1 MQPNQ
6 ATDPAT
12 DRTTEA
18 MTDTGKQTLGFQTEV
33 TQLLDLMIH
42 ALYSNREIF
51 LRELISNASDACD
64 KLRFEAIDNDKLYE
78 DDSEL
83 GIRITADRDAR
94 TIRISDNGVGLSRE
108 EAISNLG
115 TIARSGTREF
125 FSRLTGDAAK
135 DSNLIGQFG
144 VGFYSSFIVAK
155 RVVVESRRAGMPS
168 DQGVRWS
175 SEGAGEFTVENIDRA
190 QRGTDVTLYLRDN
203 EPDAEDGHE
212 YDSLLEDYKL
222 RSIVRNYSDH
232 ISLPIRMKK
241 TQWDKDK
248 QKTVETDEWE
258 TVNQAR
264 ALWLRP
270 KSELTENDYQE
281 FYRHLS
287 GDTDAP
293 LAYTH
298 NRVEGRTEYTQL
310 LFVPRRAPFDIWDRQ
325 QRHGIR
331 LYVRRVFIMADAE
344 QLMPAYLRFVKG
356 IIDSNDLPLNVSREI
371 LQESRDVKAI
381 REGCA
386 KRVLS
391 MLEDMAENRKSDY
404 AVFWREFGQVLK
416 EGIGEDIGNQARIAG
431 LLRFNSTVEAP
442 AQPAAD
448 VAAKSAQD
456 GKGGKGG
463 EDATT
468 PGAAT
473 QTGDGATAGGEA
485 PGQAGEGREKES
497 KGKADDATAA
507 AASDQEDADK
517 LVSLATYKA
526 RMKAGQESIYYVTAE
541 TLAAAKNSP
550 HLEIF
555 YKKGIEVLLL
565 SDRVDEWMLSFLTE
579 FDGTPLVSVSRGS
592 LDLGKLA
599 DEEERKRTEQVAG
612 DFKELI
618 ERIAKSLGERVK
630 EVRVTDR
637 LTDSASCL
645 VSAEG
650 DISGTL
656 ERLLKQAG
664 QQAPE
669 RKPILE
675 INPQHPLVKQLR
687 TESSSRFDDWS
698 SLLFDQALLAE
709 GGKLEDPSGFVK
721 RMNDLLLALAM
732 ASR

>member
-1 MQPNQ
+1 M
-6 ATDPAT
+6 T
-12 DRTTEA
+12 TTE
-18 MTDTGKQTLGFQTEV
+18 KQTLGFQTEIK
-33 TQLLDLMIH
+33 QLLDLMIH

-64 KLRFEAIDNDKLYE
+64 KLRFEAIDNDSLYE
-78 DDSEL
+78 GQPDL
-83 GIRITADRDAR
+83 GIEISVDQAAR
-94 TIRISDNGVGLSRE
+94 TIRITDNGVGLSRE
-108 EAISNLG
+108 EAVANLG

-144 VGFYSSFIVAK
+144 VGFYSSFIVARK
-155 RVVVESRRAGMPS
+155 VVVESRRAGQPAS
-168 DQGVRWS
+168 EGVRWI
-175 SEGAGEFTVENIDRA
+175 SEGGGDFTVETIERE
-190 QRGTDVTLYLRDN
+190 QRGTEVTLHLRDN
-203 EPDAEDGHE
+203 DADADAGHE
-212 YDSLLEDYKL
+212 YDTLLEEHKL

-241 TQWDKDK
+241 SEWDKDK
-248 QKTVETDEWE
+248 QEMVQTDEME
-258 TVNQAR
+258 TINQAR

-270 KSELTENDYQE
+270 KSELTETDYQE

-287 GDTDAP
+287 NDTEAP

-310 LFVPRRAPFDIWDRQ
+310 LFVPRRAPFDLWDRQ

-381 REGCA
+381 REGSA

-391 MLEDMAENRKSDY
+391 MLEDMAQNRQDDY
-404 AVFWREFGQVLK
+404 LTFWSEFGQVLK
-416 EGIGEDIGNQARIAG
+416 EGAGEDIGNQARIAA
-431 LLRFNSTVEAP
+431 LLRFHSTVDAP
-442 AQPAAD
+442 KPAAED
-448 VAAKSAQD
+448 P
-456 GKGGKGG
+456 GK
-463 EDATT
+463 D
-468 PGAAT
+468 
-473 QTGDGATAGGEA
+473 
-485 PGQAGEGREKES
+485 
-497 KGKADDATAA
+497 
-507 AASDQEDADK
+507 AASDQAPADDEK
-517 LVSLATYKA
+517 AAQASLPAEAGNLVSLADYKA
-526 RMKAGQESIYYVTAE
+526 RMKPGQESIYYVTAE
-541 TLAAAKNSP
+541 TLAGARNSP
-550 HLEIF
+550 HLEVF
-555 YKKGIEVLLL
+555 RKKGIEVLLL

-579 FDGTPLVSVSRGS
+579 FDGTPLVSVTRGS

-599 DEEERKRTEQVAG
+599 DEAERKQTEAIAG
-612 DFKELI
+612 EFKDLT
-618 ERIAKSLGERVK
+618 ERIARSLGDRVK
-630 EVRVTDR
+630 EVRVSDR
-637 LTDSASCL
+637 LTDSAACL
-645 VSAEG
+645 VSGEG

-669 RKPILE
+669 RRPILE
-675 INPQHPLVKQLR
+675 VNPQHPLVTQLR
-687 TESSSRFDDWS
+687 TETARFDDWS

-721 RMNDLLLALAM
+721 RLNELLLALTM
-732 ASR
+732 AAR

>member
-1 MQPNQ
+1 MGGLDWLEWKRAVPLR
-6 ATDPAT
+6 TDP
-12 DRTTEA
+12 
-18 MTDTGKQTLGFQTEV
+18 GW
-33 TQLLDLMIH
+33 
-42 ALYSNREIF
+42 
-51 LRELISNASDACD
+51 
-64 KLRFEAIDNDKLYE
+64 
-78 DDSEL
+78 
-83 GIRITADRDAR
+83 
-94 TIRISDNGVGLSRE
+94 
-108 EAISNLG
+108 
-115 TIARSGTREF
+115 

-155 RVVVESRRAGMPS
+155 QVVVESRRAGLPA
-168 DQGVRWS
+168 DQGVRWT
-175 SEGAGEFTVENIDRA
+175 SEGAGEFTVEPIERS

-212 YDSLLEDYKL
+212 FDSLLEDYKL

-232 ISLPIRMKK
+232 ISLPIQMRK

-270 KSELTENDYQE
+270 KGELGENDYQE

-287 GDTDAP
+287 NDTDAP

-298 NRVEGRTEYTQL
+298 NKVEGRTEYTQL

-356 IIDSNDLPLNVSREI
+356 VIDSNDLPLNVSREI

-391 MLEDMAENRKSDY
+391 MLEDMAENRKDDY

-416 EGIGEDIGNQARIAG
+416 EGIGEDIGNQARIAA
-431 LLRFNSTVEAP
+431 LLRFNSTMDAP
-442 AQPAAD
+442 A
-448 VAAKSAQD
+448 SA
-456 GKGGKGG
+456 
-463 EDATT
+463 
-468 PGAAT
+468 P
-473 QTGDGATAGGEA
+473 
-485 PGQAGEGREKES
+485 
-497 KGKADDATAA
+497 AA
-507 AASDQEDADK
+507 AADASDESKPESKEDGKDQAKGEAQVAAGDEAK
-517 LVSLATYKA
+517 AEAAEKSDAERLVSLAAYKA
-526 RMKAGQESIYYVTAE
+526 RMKPGQESIYYVTGE
-541 TLAAAKNSP
+541 TLAAARNSP

-555 YKKGIEVLLL
+555 RKKGIEVLLL
-565 SDRVDEWMLSFLTE
+565 CDRVDEWMLSFLTE
-579 FDGTPLVSVSRGS
+579 FDGTALASVSRGS

-599 DEEERKRTEQVAG
+599 DEEERKRTEAVAG
-612 DFKELI
+612 EFKDLT
-618 ERIAKSLGERVK
+618 ERIGKSLGDRVK

-669 RKPILE
+669 RRPILE

-687 TESSSRFDDWS
+687 AETSSRFDDWS

-721 RMNDLLLALAM
+721 RMNDLLLALTV

>member
-1 MQPNQ
+1 MTN
-6 ATDPAT
+6 TD
-12 DRTTEA
+12 
-18 MTDTGKQTLGFQTEV
+18 KQTLGFQTEV
-33 TQLLDLMIH
+33 KQLLDLMIH

-64 KLRFEAIDNDKLYE
+64 KLRFEAIDNDGLYAG
-78 DDSEL
+78 DSDL
-83 GIRITADRDAR
+83 KIRITVDNDAR
-94 TIRISDNGVGLSRE
+94 TIRISDNGVGLSRD
-108 EAISNLG
+108 EAVANLG

-155 RVVVESRRAGMPS
+155 RVVVESRRAGLPA
-168 DQGVRWS
+168 
-175 SEGAGEFTVENIDRA
+175 SEGIRWTSEGGGDFTIETIDRA
-190 QRGTDVTLYLRDN
+190 ERGTDVTLHLRDN
-203 EPDAEDGHE
+203 EADAEKGHE
-212 YDSLLEDYKL
+212 FDSLLQDYKL

-232 ISLPIRMKK
+232 ISLPILMKK
-241 TQWDKDK
+241 TQWDKDQ

-270 KSELTENDYQE
+270 KSELTESDYHE

-287 GDTDAP
+287 SDADAP

-310 LFVPRRAPFDIWDRQ
+310 LFVPRRAPFDLWDRQ

-356 IIDSNDLPLNVSREI
+356 IIDSNDLPLNISREI

-381 REGCA
+381 REGSA
-386 KRVLS
+386 KRILS
-391 MLEDMAENRKSDY
+391 MLEDMAENRKDDY
-404 AVFWREFGQVLK
+404 VVFWREFGQVLK
-416 EGIGEDIGNQARIAG
+416 EGIGEDIGNQARIAA
-431 LLRFNSTVEAP
+431 LLRFDSTVDAPPKAAAP
-442 AQPAAD
+442 ADGVPAEGEQVDEVPAEAEEG
-448 VAAKSAQD
+448 VAAASASKS
-456 GKGGKGG
+456 
-463 EDATT
+463 EDAPTSD
-468 PGAAT
+468 ASSAT
-473 QTGDGATAGGEA
+473 DEA
-485 PGQAGEGREKES
+485 PGVDAADSEKPAGASASAEG
-497 KGKADDATAA
+497 
-507 AASDQEDADK
+507 DK

-526 RMKAGQESIYYVTAE
+526 RMKPAQESIYYVTAE
-541 TLAAAKNSP
+541 TLTGARNSP
-550 HLEIF
+550 HLEVF
-555 YKKGIEVLLL
+555 RKKGIEVLLL

-599 DEEERKRTEQVAG
+599 DEEERKQTEAVAG
-612 DFKELI
+612 EFE
-618 ERIAKSLGERVK
+618 EVTRRIAQSLGDRVK

-664 QQAPE
+664 QQAPD

-687 TESSSRFDDWS
+687 AEKTARFDDWS
-698 SLLFDQALLAE
+698 SLLLDQALLAE
-709 GGKLEDPSGFVK
+709 GGKLDDPSGFVK
-721 RMNDLLLALAM
+721 RMNELLLALTM

>member
-1 MQPNQ
+1 
-6 ATDPAT
+6 
-12 DRTTEA
+12 
-18 MTDTGKQTLGFQTEV
+18 MTDTADSGKQTLGFQAEV
-33 TQLLDLMIH
+33 RQLLDLMIH

-78 DDSEL
+78 GEAEL
-83 GIRITADRDAR
+83 GIRITVDRDAR
-94 TIRISDNGVGLSRE
+94 TIRISDNGIGLSRE
-108 EAISNLG
+108 EAVANLG

-155 RVVVESRRAGMPS
+155 QVVVESRRAGLPA
-168 DQGVRWS
+168 DQGVRWT
-175 SEGAGEFTVENIDRA
+175 SEGAGEFTVEPIERS

-212 YDSLLEDYKL
+212 FDSLLEDYKL

-232 ISLPIRMKK
+232 ISLPIQMRK

-270 KSELTENDYQE
+270 KGELGENDYQE

-287 GDTDAP
+287 NDTDAP

-298 NRVEGRTEYTQL
+298 NKVEGRTEYTQL
-310 LFVPRRAPFDIWDRQ
+310 LFVPRRAPFDLWDRQ
-325 QRHGIR
+325 HRHGLK

-356 IIDSNDLPLNVSREI
+356 VIDSNDLPLNVSREI

-391 MLEDMAENRKSDY
+391 MLEDMAENRKDDY

-416 EGIGEDIGNQARIAG
+416 EGIGEDIGNQARIAA
-431 LLRFNSTVEAP
+431 LLRFNSTMDAP
-442 AQPAAD
+442 A
-448 VAAKSAQD
+448 SA
-456 GKGGKGG
+456 
-463 EDATT
+463 
-468 PGAAT
+468 P
-473 QTGDGATAGGEA
+473 
-485 PGQAGEGREKES
+485 
-497 KGKADDATAA
+497 AA
-507 AASDQEDADK
+507 AADASDESKPESKEDGKDQAKDEAK
-517 LVSLATYKA
+517 VAAGDEAKAEAAEKSDAERLVSLAAYKA
-526 RMKAGQESIYYVTAE
+526 RMKPGQESIYYVTGE
-541 TLAAAKNSP
+541 TLAAARNSP

-555 YKKGIEVLLL
+555 RKKGIEVLLL
-565 SDRVDEWMLSFLTE
+565 CDRVDEWMLSFLTE
-579 FDGTPLVSVSRGS
+579 FDGTALASVSRGS

-599 DEEERKRTEQVAG
+599 DEEERKRTEAVAG
-612 DFKELI
+612 EFKDLT
-618 ERIAKSLGERVK
+618 ERIGKSLGDRVK

-669 RKPILE
+669 RRPILE

-687 TESSSRFDDWS
+687 AETSSRFDDWS

-721 RMNDLLLALAM
+721 RMNDLLLALTV

>member
-1 MQPNQ
+1 
-6 ATDPAT
+6 
-12 DRTTEA
+12 
-18 MTDTGKQTLGFQTEV
+18 MTDTADSGKQTLGFQAEV
-33 TQLLDLMIH
+33 RQLLDLMIH

-78 DDSEL
+78 GEAEL
-83 GIRITADRDAR
+83 GIRITVDRDAR
-94 TIRISDNGVGLSRE
+94 TIRISDNGIGLSRE
-108 EAISNLG
+108 EAVANLG

-155 RVVVESRRAGMPS
+155 QVVVESRRAGLPA
-168 DQGVRWS
+168 DQGVRWT
-175 SEGAGEFTVENIDRA
+175 SEGAGEFTVEPIERS

-212 YDSLLEDYKL
+212 FDSLLEDYKL

-232 ISLPIRMKK
+232 ISLPIQMRK

-270 KSELTENDYQE
+270 KGELGENDYQE

-287 GDTDAP
+287 NDTDAP

-298 NRVEGRTEYTQL
+298 NKVEGRTEYTQL

-356 IIDSNDLPLNVSREI
+356 VIDSNDLPLNVSREI

-391 MLEDMAENRKSDY
+391 MLEDMAENRKDDY

-416 EGIGEDIGNQARIAG
+416 EGIGEDIGNQARIAA
-431 LLRFNSTVEAP
+431 LLRFNSTMDAP
-442 AQPAAD
+442 A
-448 VAAKSAQD
+448 SA
-456 GKGGKGG
+456 
-463 EDATT
+463 
-468 PGAAT
+468 P
-473 QTGDGATAGGEA
+473 
-485 PGQAGEGREKES
+485 
-497 KGKADDATAA
+497 AA
-507 AASDQEDADK
+507 AADASDESKPESKEDGKDQAKGEAQVAAGDEAK
-517 LVSLATYKA
+517 AEAAEKSDAERLVSLAAYKA
-526 RMKAGQESIYYVTAE
+526 RMKPGQESIYYVTGE
-541 TLAAAKNSP
+541 TLAAARNSP

-555 YKKGIEVLLL
+555 RKKGIEVLLL
-565 SDRVDEWMLSFLTE
+565 CDRVDEWMLSFLTE
-579 FDGTPLVSVSRGS
+579 FDGTALASVSRGS

-599 DEEERKRTEQVAG
+599 DEEERKRTEAVAG
-612 DFKELI
+612 EFKDLT
-618 ERIAKSLGERVK
+618 ERIGKSLGDRVK

-669 RKPILE
+669 RRPILE

-687 TESSSRFDDWS
+687 AETSSRFDDWS

-721 RMNDLLLALAM
+721 RMNDLLLALTV

>member
-33 TQLLDLMIH
+33 RQLLDLMIH

-78 DDSEL
+78 GDAEL

-175 SEGAGEFTVENIDRA
+175 SEGAGEFSVENIERA

-270 KSELTENDYQE
+270 KSELAENDYQE

-386 KRVLS
+386 KRVLA
-391 MLEDMAENRKSDY
+391 MLEDMAENRKKDY

-416 EGIGEDIGNQARIAG
+416 EGIGEDIGNQARIAA

-442 AQPAAD
+442 AQPIAAD
-448 VAAKSAQD
+448 DATKSAQD
-456 GKGGKGG
+456 GEDGTQG
-463 EDATT
+463 E
-468 PGAAT
+468 AT
-473 QTGDGATAGGEA
+473 QAAGGEA
-485 PGQAGEGREKES
+485 AGGEAAGGEAAGQAAEDNAKES
-497 KGKADDATAA
+497 ESEVDDATAA
-507 AASDQEDADK
+507 DPDDADK
-517 LVSLATYKA
+517 LVSLAAYKA
-526 RMKAGQESIYYVTAE
+526 RMKPGQESIYYVTAE

-555 YKKGIEVLLL
+555 HKKGIEVLLL

-579 FDGTPLVSVSRGS
+579 FDGTPLASVSRGS

-612 DFKELI
+612 DFKELT
-618 ERIAKSLGERVK
+618 ERIAKSLGDRVK

>member
-1 MQPNQ
+1 MTN
-6 ATDPAT
+6 T
-12 DRTTEA
+12 DR
-18 MTDTGKQTLGFQTEV
+18 QTLGFQAEV
-33 TQLLDLMIH
+33 KQLLDLMIH

-64 KLRFEAIDNDKLYE
+64 KLRFEAIDKDTLYE
-78 DDSEL
+78 GDSDL
-83 GIRITADRDAR
+83 GIQIAVDRDAR
-94 TIRISDNGVGLSRE
+94 TIRISDNGIGLSRE

-155 RVVVESRRAGMPS
+155 KVVVESRRAGLPAS
-168 DQGVRWS
+168 EGIRWT
-175 SEGAGEFTVENIDRA
+175 SEGAGDFTIETIERS

-203 EPDAEDGHE
+203 EADTENGHE

-248 QKTVETDEWE
+248 QKSVETDEWE
-258 TVNQAR
+258 TINQAR

-270 KSELTENDYQE
+270 KSELTETDYHE

-287 GDTDAP
+287 GDADAP

-310 LFVPRRAPFDIWDRQ
+310 LFVPRRAPFDLWDRQ

-356 IIDSNDLPLNVSREI
+356 VIDSNDLPLNVSREI

-391 MLEDMAENRKSDY
+391 MLEDMAENRKDDY
-404 AVFWREFGQVLK
+404 RVFWREFGQVLK
-416 EGIGEDIGNQARIAG
+416 EGIGEDIGNQARIAA
-431 LLRFNSTVEAP
+431 LLRFRSTVDAPADAAEEKEAAKDEAP
-442 AQPAAD
+442 KDEAPKDEAPKDEAPKD
-448 VAAKSAQD
+448 EAAKQESAKQASA
-456 GKGGKGG
+456 GVKPVEGSTQEG
-463 EDATT
+463 
-468 PGAAT
+468 GAAAET
-473 QTGDGATAGGEA
+473 DN
-485 PGQAGEGREKES
+485 
-497 KGKADDATAA
+497 
-507 AASDQEDADK
+507 
-517 LVSLATYKA
+517 LVSLAAYKA
-526 RMKAGQESIYYVTAE
+526 RMKPAQESIYYVTAE
-541 TLAAAKNSP
+541 TLAAARNSP
-550 HLEIF
+550 HLEVF
-555 YKKGIEVLLL
+555 RKKGIEVLLM
-565 SDRVDEWMLSFLTE
+565 SDRVDEWMLSFLME

-599 DEEERKRTEQVAG
+599 DEAERKQTEAIAG
-612 DFKELI
+612 EFKELT

-664 QQAPE
+664 QQAPD

-687 TESSSRFDDWS
+687 GETTSRFDDWS

-709 GGKLEDPSGFVK
+709 GGKLDDPAGFVK
-721 RMNDLLLALAM
+721 RMNDLLLSLAM

>member
-1 MQPNQ
+1 M
-6 ATDPAT
+6 
-12 DRTTEA
+12 TTS
-18 MTDTGKQTLGFQTEV
+18 DKQTLGFQTEV
-33 TQLLDLMIH
+33 RQLLDLMIH

-78 DDSEL
+78 DDSDL
-83 GIRITADRDAR
+83 GIRIVVDREAR
-94 TIRISDNGVGLSRE
+94 SIRISDNGVGLSRD
-108 EAISNLG
+108 EAIANLG
-115 TIARSGTREF
+115 TIARSGTRDF
-125 FSRLTGDAAK
+125 FSRLTGDAAR

-155 RVVVESRRAGMPS
+155 QVVVESRRAGCPAS
-168 DQGVRWS
+168 EGVRWT
-175 SEGAGEFTVENIDRA
+175 SEGAGDFTIETIERS

-203 EPDAEDGHE
+203 DTDAENGHE

-241 TQWDKDK
+241 TQWDKDQ
-248 QKTVETDEWE
+248 QKSVETDEWE
-258 TVNQAR
+258 TINQAR

-270 KSELTENDYQE
+270 KSELAESDYHE

-287 GDTDAP
+287 NDVDPP

-310 LFVPRRAPFDIWDRQ
+310 LFIPRRAPFDLWDRQ

-371 LQESRDVKAI
+371 LQESRDVKGI
-381 REGCA
+381 REGSA
-386 KRVLS
+386 KRILS
-391 MLEDMAENRKSDY
+391 MLEDMAENRKDDY
-404 AVFWREFGQVLK
+404 VVFWREFGQVLK

-431 LLRFNSTVEAP
+431 LLRFDSTVDAP
-442 AQPAAD
+442 AAQSAPTPQ
-448 VAAKSAQD
+448 AK
-456 GKGGKGG
+456 
-463 EDATT
+463 DAEQAEQAEQAEAE
-468 PGAAT
+468 GSKAT
-473 QTGDGATAGGEA
+473 LSEKDGADD
-485 PGQAGEGREKES
+485 QAAEG
-497 KGKADDATAA
+497 
-507 AASDQEDADK
+507 DK

-526 RMKAGQESIYYVTAE
+526 RMKPGQEAIYYVTAE
-541 TLAAAKNSP
+541 TLAAARNSP

-555 YKKGIEVLLL
+555 RKKGIEVLLM
-565 SDRVDEWMLSFLTE
+565 SDRVDEWMLSFLNE

-599 DEEERKRTEQVAG
+599 DEEERKQTETVAG
-612 DFKELI
+612 EFKDLT
-618 ERIAKSLGERVK
+618 ERIHKSLGDRVK
-630 EVRVTDR
+630 EVRVTHR

-664 QQAPE
+664 QQAPD

-675 INPQHPLVKQLR
+675 INPHHPLVKQLHNEQ
-687 TESSSRFDDWS
+687 TARFDDWS
-698 SLLFDQALLAE
+698 SLLLDQALLAE

-721 RMNDLLLALAM
+721 RMNELLLALTV

>member
-1 MQPNQ
+1 MTN
-6 ATDPAT
+6 TD
-12 DRTTEA
+12 
-18 MTDTGKQTLGFQTEV
+18 KQTLGFQTEV
-33 TQLLDLMIH
+33 KQLLDLMIH

-64 KLRFEAIDNDKLYE
+64 KLRFEAIDNDSLYAG
-78 DDSEL
+78 DSDL
-83 GIRITADRDAR
+83 KIRITVDRDAR
-94 TIRISDNGVGLSRE
+94 TIRISDNGVGLSRD
-108 EAISNLG
+108 EAIANLG

-155 RVVVESRRAGMPS
+155 QVVVESRRAGLPA
-168 DQGVRWS
+168 
-175 SEGAGEFTVENIDRA
+175 SEGIRWTSEGGGDFTIETIDRA
-190 QRGTDVTLYLRDN
+190 ERGTDVTLHLRDN
-203 EPDAEDGHE
+203 EADADKGHE
-212 YDSLLEDYKL
+212 FDSLLEEYKL

-232 ISLPIRMKK
+232 ISLPILMKK
-241 TQWDKDK
+241 TQWDKDQK
-248 QKTVETDEWE
+248 KTVETDEWE

-270 KSELTENDYQE
+270 KNELTETDYHE

-287 GDTDAP
+287 SDADAP

-310 LFVPRRAPFDIWDRQ
+310 LFVPRRAPFDLWDRQ

-344 QLMPAYLRFVKG
+344 QLMPAYLRFIKG
-356 IIDSNDLPLNVSREI
+356 IIDSNDLPLNISREI

-381 REGCA
+381 REGSA

-391 MLEDMAENRKSDY
+391 MLEDMAENRKDDY
-404 AVFWREFGQVLK
+404 VVFWREFGQVLK
-416 EGIGEDIGNQARIAG
+416 EGIGEDIGNQARIAA
-431 LLRFNSTVEAP
+431 LLRFNSTVDAPPVQAAAAPAAETPAPETGASEAGAAQAGTTGTPAAEAP
-442 AQPAAD
+442 ATESPTADAPAAE
-448 VAAKSAQD
+448 APA
-456 GKGGKGG
+456 
-463 EDATT
+463 
-468 PGAAT
+468 
-473 QTGDGATAGGEA
+473 AGGAEV
-485 PGQAGEGREKES
+485 
-497 KGKADDATAA
+497 DN
-507 AASDQEDADK
+507 

-526 RMKAGQESIYYVTAE
+526 RMKPAQEAIYYVTAE
-541 TLAAAKNSP
+541 TLAGARNSP

-555 YKKGIEVLLL
+555 RKKGIEVLLL

-579 FDGTPLVSVSRGS
+579 FDGTPLASVSRGS

-599 DEEERKRTEQVAG
+599 DEEERKQTEVVAG
-612 DFKELI
+612 EFEEVTK
-618 ERIAKSLGERVK
+618 RIAKSLGDRVK

-687 TESSSRFDDWS
+687 AEKTARFDDWS
-698 SLLFDQALLAE
+698 SLLLDQALLAE
-709 GGKLEDPSGFVK
+709 GGKLDDPSGFVK
-721 RMNDLLLALAM
+721 RMNELLLALTM

>member
-1 MQPNQ
+1 M
-6 ATDPAT
+6 TT
-12 DRTTEA
+12 TTE
-18 MTDTGKQTLGFQTEV
+18 KQTLGFQTEIK
-33 TQLLDLMIH
+33 QLLDLMIH

-78 DDSEL
+78 GDSDL
-83 GIRITADRDAR
+83 GIEITVDKAAR

-108 EAISNLG
+108 EAVANLG
-115 TIARSGTREF
+115 TIARSGTQEF

-144 VGFYSSFIVAK
+144 VGFYSSFIVAAQ
-155 RVVVESRRAGMPS
+155 VVVESRRAGLPES
-168 DQGVRWS
+168 EGVRWA
-175 SEGAGEFTVENIDRA
+175 SEGGGEFTVETIERA
-190 QRGTDVTLYLRDN
+190 RRGTDVTLHLRDN
-203 EPDAEDGHE
+203 DADAEAGHE
-212 YDSLLEDYKL
+212 YDSLLEDYKV
-222 RSIVRNYSDH
+222 RGIVRNYSDH

-241 TQWDKDK
+241 SQWDKDK
-248 QKTVETDEWE
+248 QAMVQTDEWE
-258 TVNQAR
+258 TINQAR

-270 KSELTENDYQE
+270 KSELTETDYQE

-287 GDTDAP
+287 SDADAP

-381 REGCA
+381 REGSA

-391 MLEDMAENRKSDY
+391 MLEDMAENRKDDY
-404 AVFWREFGQVLK
+404 ATFWREFGQVLK
-416 EGIGEDIGNQARIAG
+416 EGVGEDIGNQARIAA
-431 LLRFNSTVEAP
+431 LLRFDSTLDAP
-442 AQPAAD
+442 AEPAVE
-448 VAAKSAQD
+448 VAAGAD
-456 GKGGKGG
+456 GK
-463 EDATT
+463 EPAD
-468 PGAAT
+468 
-473 QTGDGATAGGEA
+473 
-485 PGQAGEGREKES
+485 
-497 KGKADDATAA
+497 GKADSDAGTGAGNR
-507 AASDQEDADK
+507 
-517 LVSLATYKA
+517 VSLADYKA
-526 RMKAGQESIYYVTAE
+526 RMKPAQEAIYYVTAE
-541 TLAAAKNSP
+541 TLAGGRNSP

-555 YKKGIEVLLL
+555 RKKGIEVLLM

-579 FDGTPLVSVSRGS
+579 FDGTPLVSVTRGS

-599 DEEERKRTEQVAG
+599 DEAERKQTEAIAG
-612 DFKELI
+612 EFKELT
-618 ERIAKSLGERVK
+618 ERIGKSLGERVK

-656 ERLLKQAG
+656 ERLLKQSG

-675 INPQHPLVKQLR
+675 INPQHPLVKQLL
-687 TESSSRFDDWS
+687 TQTTRFDDWS

-709 GGKLEDPSGFVK
+709 GGKLDDPSGFVK
-721 RMNDLLLALAM
+721 RMNELLLALTM
-732 ASR
+732 AAR

>member
-1 MQPNQ
+1 M
-6 ATDPAT
+6 TT
-12 DRTTEA
+12 TTE
-18 MTDTGKQTLGFQTEV
+18 KQTLGFQTEIK
-33 TQLLDLMIH
+33 QLLDLMIH

-78 DDSEL
+78 GDSDL
-83 GIRITADRDAR
+83 GIEITVDKAAR

-108 EAISNLG
+108 EAVANLG
-115 TIARSGTREF
+115 TIARSGTQEF

-144 VGFYSSFIVAK
+144 VGFYSSFIVAAQ
-155 RVVVESRRAGMPS
+155 VVVESRRAGLPES
-168 DQGVRWS
+168 EGVRWA
-175 SEGAGEFTVENIDRA
+175 SEGGGEFTVETIERA
-190 QRGTDVTLYLRDN
+190 RRGTDVTLHLRDN
-203 EPDAEDGHE
+203 DADAEAGHE
-212 YDSLLEDYKL
+212 YDSLLEDYKV
-222 RSIVRNYSDH
+222 RGIVRNYSDH

-241 TQWDKDK
+241 SQWDKDK
-248 QKTVETDEWE
+248 QAMVQTDEWE
-258 TVNQAR
+258 TINQAR

-270 KSELTENDYQE
+270 KSELTETDYQE

-287 GDTDAP
+287 SDADAP

-381 REGCA
+381 REGSA

-391 MLEDMAENRKSDY
+391 MLEDMAENRKDDY
-404 AVFWREFGQVLK
+404 ATFWREFGQVLK
-416 EGIGEDIGNQARIAG
+416 EGVGEDIGNQARIAA
-431 LLRFNSTVEAP
+431 LLRFDSTLDAP
-442 AQPAAD
+442 AEPAVE
-448 VAAKSAQD
+448 VAAGAD
-456 GKGGKGG
+456 GK
-463 EDATT
+463 EPAD
-468 PGAAT
+468 
-473 QTGDGATAGGEA
+473 
-485 PGQAGEGREKES
+485 
-497 KGKADDATAA
+497 GKADSDAETGAG
-507 AASDQEDADK
+507 K
-517 LVSLATYKA
+517 RVSLADYKA
-526 RMKAGQESIYYVTAE
+526 RMKPAQEAIYYVTAE
-541 TLAAAKNSP
+541 TLAGGRNSP

-555 YKKGIEVLLL
+555 RKKGIEVLLM

-579 FDGTPLVSVSRGS
+579 FDGTPLVSVTRGS

-599 DEEERKRTEQVAG
+599 DEAERKQTEAIAG
-612 DFKELI
+612 EFKELT
-618 ERIAKSLGERVK
+618 ERIGKSLGERVK

-656 ERLLKQAG
+656 ERLLKQSG

-675 INPQHPLVKQLR
+675 INPQHPLVKQLL
-687 TESSSRFDDWS
+687 TQTTRFDDWS

-709 GGKLEDPSGFVK
+709 GGKLDDPSGFVK
-721 RMNDLLLALAM
+721 RMNELLLALTM
-732 ASR
+732 AAR

>member
-1 MQPNQ
+1 
-6 ATDPAT
+6 
-12 DRTTEA
+12 
-18 MTDTGKQTLGFQTEV
+18 MTDTAKQTLGFQTEV
-33 TQLLDLMIH
+33 RQLLDLMIH

-78 DDSEL
+78 GDAEL
-83 GIRITADRDAR
+83 GIRITVDRDAR
-94 TIRISDNGVGLSRE
+94 SIRISDNGIGLSRD

-155 RVVVESRRAGMPS
+155 RVVVESRRAGMPAE
-168 DQGVRWS
+168 QGVRWT
-175 SEGAGEFTVENIDRA
+175 SEGAGDFTVETIERA
-190 QRGTDVTLYLRDN
+190 SRGTDVTLYLRDN
-203 EPDAEDGHE
+203 EPDAENGHE
-212 YDSLLEDYKL
+212 FDSLLEDYKL

-232 ISLPIRMKK
+232 ISLPILMKK
-241 TQWDKDK
+241 TQWDKEK
-248 QKTVETDEWE
+248 QTTVETDEWE
-258 TVNQAR
+258 TANQAR

-270 KSELTENDYQE
+270 KNELAENDYQE

-287 GDTDAP
+287 GDSEAP

-298 NRVEGRTEYTQL
+298 NKVEGRTEYTQL

-391 MLEDMAENRKSDY
+391 MLEDMADNRKDDY

-416 EGIGEDIGNQARIAG
+416 EGIGEDIGNQARIGA
-431 LLRFNSTVEAP
+431 LLRFNSTQEAA
-442 AQPAAD
+442 AQPDSSDKASDEASDKASDKAAD
-448 VAAKSAQD
+448 ASDAVEQAKEPAAEDAAGKASPGDVGVAAGQSAD
-456 GKGGKGG
+456 G
-463 EDATT
+463 
-468 PGAAT
+468 
-473 QTGDGATAGGEA
+473 
-485 PGQAGEGREKES
+485 
-497 KGKADDATAA
+497 
-507 AASDQEDADK
+507 
-517 LVSLATYKA
+517 LVSLAAYKS
-526 RMKAGQESIYYVTAE
+526 RMKPGQESIYYVTAE
-541 TLAAAKNSP
+541 TLAAARNSP

-555 YKKGIEVLLL
+555 RKKGIEVLLL

-599 DEEERKRTEQVAG
+599 DEEERKRTEAVAG
-612 DFKELI
+612 EFKELA
-618 ERIAKSLGERVK
+618 ERIGKSLGNRVK

-637 LTDSASCL
+637 LTESASCL

-675 INPQHPLVKQLR
+675 INAQHPLVKQLQNE
-687 TESSSRFDDWS
+687 TSARFDDWS

>member
-1 MQPNQ
+1 
-6 ATDPAT
+6 
-12 DRTTEA
+12 
-18 MTDTGKQTLGFQTEV
+18 MTDTADSGKQTLGFQAEV
-33 TQLLDLMIH
+33 RQLLDLMIH

-78 DDSEL
+78 GEAEL
-83 GIRITADRDAR
+83 GIRITVDRDAR
-94 TIRISDNGVGLSRE
+94 TIRISDNGIGLSRE
-108 EAISNLG
+108 EAVANLG

-155 RVVVESRRAGMPS
+155 QVVVESRRAGLPA
-168 DQGVRWS
+168 DQGVRWT
-175 SEGAGEFTVENIDRA
+175 SEGAGEFTVEPIERS

-212 YDSLLEDYKL
+212 FDSLLEDYKL

-232 ISLPIRMKK
+232 ISLPIQMRK

-270 KSELTENDYQE
+270 KGELGENDYQE

-287 GDTDAP
+287 NDTDAP

-298 NRVEGRTEYTQL
+298 NKVEGRTEYTQL

-356 IIDSNDLPLNVSREI
+356 VIDSNDLPLNVSREI

-391 MLEDMAENRKSDY
+391 MLEDMAENRKDDY

-416 EGIGEDIGNQARIAG
+416 EGIGEDIGNQARIAA
-431 LLRFNSTVEAP
+431 LLRFNSTMDAP
-442 AQPAAD
+442 A
-448 VAAKSAQD
+448 SA
-456 GKGGKGG
+456 
-463 EDATT
+463 
-468 PGAAT
+468 P
-473 QTGDGATAGGEA
+473 
-485 PGQAGEGREKES
+485 
-497 KGKADDATAA
+497 AA
-507 AASDQEDADK
+507 AADASDESKRESKEDGKDQAKDEAK
-517 LVSLATYKA
+517 VAAGDEAKAEAAEKSDAERLVSLAAYKA
-526 RMKAGQESIYYVTAE
+526 RMKPGQESIYYVTGE
-541 TLAAAKNSP
+541 TLAAARNSP

-555 YKKGIEVLLL
+555 RKKGIEVLLL
-565 SDRVDEWMLSFLTE
+565 CDRVDEWMLSFLTE
-579 FDGTPLVSVSRGS
+579 FDGTALASVSRGS

-599 DEEERKRTEQVAG
+599 DEEERKRTEAVAG
-612 DFKELI
+612 EFKDLT
-618 ERIAKSLGERVK
+618 ERIGKSLGDRVK

-669 RKPILE
+669 RRPILE

-687 TESSSRFDDWS
+687 AETSSRFDDWS

-721 RMNDLLLALAM
+721 RMNDLLLALTV

>member
-1 MQPNQ
+1 MM
-6 ATDPAT
+6 PANRPRLAV
-12 DRTTEA
+12 DYNSVKLFFNIPLPAGA
-18 MTDTGKQTLGFQTEV
+18 MTNDDRQTLGFQAEV
-33 TQLLDLMIH
+33 KQLLDLMIH

-64 KLRFEAIDNDKLYE
+64 KLRFQAIDNDKLYE
-78 DDSEL
+78 GDSDL
-83 GIRITADRDAR
+83 GIRISVDRQAR
-94 TIRISDNGVGLSRE
+94 TIRISDNGIGLSRE
-108 EAISNLG
+108 EAIANLG

-155 RVVVESRRAGMPS
+155 QVVVESRGAGLQAS
-168 DQGVRWS
+168 EGIRWA
-175 SEGAGEFTVENIDRA
+175 SEGAGDFTIETIERG
-190 QRGTDVTLYLRDN
+190 QRGTDVTLHLRDN
-203 EPDAEDGHE
+203 EPDAESGHE
-212 YDSLLEDYKL
+212 FDSLLEDYKL

-241 TQWDKDK
+241 TQWDKDN
-248 QKTVETDEWE
+248 QKNVETDEWE
-258 TVNQAR
+258 TINQAR

-270 KSELTENDYQE
+270 KSELAESDYHE

-310 LFVPRRAPFDIWDRQ
+310 LFVPPRAPFDLWDRQ
-325 QRHGIR
+325 QRHGLR

-386 KRVLS
+386 RRVLS
-391 MLEDMAENRKSDY
+391 MLEEMAENRKDDY
-404 AVFWREFGQVLK
+404 RGFWKEFGQVLK
-416 EGIGEDIGNQARIAG
+416 EGIGEDIGNQARIAA
-431 LLRFNSTVEAP
+431 LLRFQSTVDAP
-442 AQPAAD
+442 ADAAE
-448 VAAKSAQD
+448 A
-456 GKGGKGG
+456 
-463 EDATT
+463 
-468 PGAAT
+468 GAAEAGAAEASAESADASAAE
-473 QTGDGATAGGEA
+473 GD
-485 PGQAGEGREKES
+485 S
-497 KGKADDATAA
+497 
-507 AASDQEDADK
+507 

-526 RMKAGQESIYYVTAE
+526 RMKPAQESIYYVTAE
-541 TLAAAKNSP
+541 TLAAARNSP
-550 HLEIF
+550 HLEVF
-555 YKKGIEVLLL
+555 RKKGIEVLLM
-565 SDRVDEWMLSFLTE
+565 SDRVDEWMLSFLME

-599 DEEERKRTEQVAG
+599 DEGERKQTEAIAG
-612 DFKELI
+612 EFKELTG
-618 ERIAKSLGERVK
+618 RIAASLGERVK

-664 QQAPE
+664 QQAPD

-687 TESSSRFDDWS
+687 NETSGRFDDWA
-698 SLLFDQALLAE
+698 SLLLDQALLAE
-709 GGKLEDPSGFVK
+709 GGKLDDPSGFVR
-721 RMNDLLLALAM
+721 RMNELLLALTTG
-732 ASR
+732 SR

>member
-1 MQPNQ
+1 
-6 ATDPAT
+6 
-12 DRTTEA
+12 
-18 MTDTGKQTLGFQTEV
+18 MTDSGKQTLGFQTEV
-33 TQLLDLMIH
+33 RQLLDLMIH

-64 KLRFEAIDNDKLYE
+64 KLRFEAIDDDKLYE
-78 DDSEL
+78 GDAEL
-83 GIRITADRDAR
+83 GIRISVDRDAR
-94 TIRISDNGVGLSRE
+94 TIRISDNGIGLSRE
-108 EAISNLG
+108 EAIANLG

-155 RVVVESRRAGMPS
+155 RVVVESRRAGLPA

-175 SEGAGEFTVENIDRA
+175 SEGTGEFTVETIERA
-190 QRGTDVTLYLRDN
+190 ARGTDVTLYLRDN
-203 EPDAEDGHE
+203 EADADNGHE

-222 RSIVRNYSDH
+222 RGIVRNYSDH
-232 ISLPIRMKK
+232 ISLPIGMKK
-241 TQWDKDK
+241 AQWDKDK

-270 KSELTENDYQE
+270 KNELAENDYHE

-287 GDTDAP
+287 GDGDAP

-356 IIDSNDLPLNVSREI
+356 VIDSNDLPLNVSREI

-391 MLEDMAENRKSDY
+391 MLEDMAENRPADY

-416 EGIGEDIGNQARIAG
+416 EGIGEDIGNQARIAA
-431 LLRFNSTVEAP
+431 LLRFNSTVDAP
-442 AQPAAD
+442 AKPH
-448 VAAKSAQD
+448 
-456 GKGGKGG
+456 
-463 EDATT
+463 
-468 PGAAT
+468 
-473 QTGDGATAGGEA
+473 AGGEA
-485 PGQAGEGREKES
+485 EQAEAAGSPEGAGPADAQAGVADEATGS
-497 KGKADDATAA
+497 KAEEASAAEANADGAKD
-507 AASDQEDADK
+507 DQDADR

-526 RMKAGQESIYYVTAE
+526 RMKPGQESIYYVTAE
-541 TLAAAKNSP
+541 TLAAARNSP

-555 YKKGIEVLLL
+555 RKKGIEVLLL
-565 SDRVDEWMLSFLTE
+565 CDRVDEWMLSFLTE
-579 FDGTPLVSVSRGS
+579 FDGTPLMSVSRGS

-599 DEEERKRTEQVAG
+599 DDEERKKTEAVAG
-612 DFKELI
+612 EFKELTG
-618 ERIAKSLGERVK
+618 RIAESLGERVK
-630 EVRVTDR
+630 EVRVSDR

-645 VSAEG
+645 VSADG

-669 RKPILE
+669 RRPILE

-687 TESSSRFDDWS
+687 SESSSRFDDWS

-709 GGKLEDPSGFVK
+709 GGKLDDPAGFVK

>member
-1 MQPNQ
+1 MTT
-6 ATDPAT
+6 TD
-12 DRTTEA
+12 
-18 MTDTGKQTLGFQTEV
+18 KQTLGFQTEIK
-33 TQLLDLMIH
+33 QLLDLMIH

-64 KLRFEAIDNDKLYE
+64 KLRFEAIDNDSLYE
-78 DDSEL
+78 GQPDL
-83 GIRITADRDAR
+83 GIEISVDKAAR
-94 TIRISDNGVGLSRE
+94 TIRITDNGVGLSRD
-108 EAISNLG
+108 EAVANLG

-144 VGFYSSFIVAK
+144 VGFYSSFIVARK
-155 RVVVESRRAGMPS
+155 VVVESRRAGQPAS
-168 DQGVRWS
+168 EGVRWI
-175 SEGAGEFTVENIDRA
+175 SEGGGDFTVETIERE
-190 QRGTDVTLYLRDN
+190 QRGTEVTLHLRDN
-203 EPDAEDGHE
+203 DADADAGHE
-212 YDSLLEDYKL
+212 YDTLLEEHKL

-241 TQWDKDK
+241 SEWDKDK
-248 QKTVETDEWE
+248 QEMVQTDELE
-258 TVNQAR
+258 TINQAR

-270 KSELTENDYQE
+270 KSELTETDYQE

-287 GDTDAP
+287 NDTEAP

-310 LFVPRRAPFDIWDRQ
+310 LFVPRRAPFDLWDRQ

-381 REGCA
+381 REGSA

-391 MLEDMAENRKSDY
+391 MLEDMAQNRQDDY
-404 AVFWREFGQVLK
+404 LTFWSEFGQVLK
-416 EGIGEDIGNQARIAG
+416 EGAGEDIGNQARIAA
-431 LLRFNSTVEAP
+431 LLRFHSTVDAPKPAAEDPGKEAASGKDATSDQAP
-442 AQPAAD
+442 ADDEKAAQASSPA
-448 VAAKSAQD
+448 
-456 GKGGKGG
+456 
-463 EDATT
+463 E
-468 PGAAT
+468 
-473 QTGDGATAGGEA
+473 AGN
-485 PGQAGEGREKES
+485 
-497 KGKADDATAA
+497 
-507 AASDQEDADK
+507 
-517 LVSLATYKA
+517 LVSLADYKA
-526 RMKAGQESIYYVTAE
+526 RMKPGQESIYYVTAE
-541 TLAAAKNSP
+541 TLAGARNSP
-550 HLEIF
+550 HLEVF
-555 YKKGIEVLLL
+555 RKKGIEVLLL

-579 FDGTPLVSVSRGS
+579 FDGTPLVSVTRGS

-599 DEEERKRTEQVAG
+599 DEAERKQTEAIAG
-612 DFKELI
+612 EFKDLT
-618 ERIAKSLGERVK
+618 ERIARSLGDRVK
-630 EVRVTDR
+630 EVRVSDR
-637 LTDSASCL
+637 LTNSAACL
-645 VSAEG
+645 VSGEG

-669 RKPILE
+669 RRPILE
-675 INPQHPLVKQLR
+675 VNPQHPLVTRLR
-687 TESSSRFDDWS
+687 TETTRFDDWS

-721 RMNDLLLALAM
+721 RMNELLLALTM
-732 ASR
+732 AAR

>member
-1 MQPNQ
+1 M
-6 ATDPAT
+6 D
-12 DRTTEA
+12 
-18 MTDTGKQTLGFQTEV
+18 KQTLSFQAEV
-33 TQLLDLMIH
+33 KQILHLVTH
-42 ALYSNREIF
+42 SLYSNKEIF
-51 LRELISNASDACD
+51 LRELVSNASDACD
-64 KLRFEAIDNDKLYE
+64 KLRFEAIDNDGLYAG
-78 DDSEL
+78 DSDL
-83 GIRITADRDAR
+83 KIRLTVDREAR
-94 TIRISDNGVGLSRE
+94 TIRISDNGVGLSRD
-108 EAISNLG
+108 EAIANLG

-155 RVVVESRRAGMPS
+155 RVVVESRRAGLPA
-168 DQGVRWS
+168 
-175 SEGAGEFTVENIDRA
+175 SEGIRWTSEGGGDFTIETLERA
-190 QRGTDVTLYLRDN
+190 ERGTDVTLHLRDN
-203 EPDAEDGHE
+203 EADPDKGHE
-212 YDSLLEDYKL
+212 FDSLLEDYKL

-232 ISLPIRMKK
+232 ISLPILMKK

-270 KSELTENDYQE
+270 KNELTESDYHE

-287 GDTDAP
+287 NDADAP

-310 LFVPRRAPFDIWDRQ
+310 LFVPRRAPFDLWDRQ

-356 IIDSNDLPLNVSREI
+356 IIDSNDLPLNISREI
-371 LQESRDVKAI
+371 LQESRDVRAI
-381 REGCA
+381 REGSA

-391 MLEDMAENRKSDY
+391 MLEDMAENRKDDFV
-404 AVFWREFGQVLK
+404 VFWREFGQVLK

-431 LLRFNSTVEAP
+431 LLRFNSTVDAP
-442 AQPAAD
+442 AQ
-448 VAAKSAQD
+448 
-456 GKGGKGG
+456 
-463 EDATT
+463 
-468 PGAAT
+468 
-473 QTGDGATAGGEA
+473 TAEV
-485 PGQAGEGREKES
+485 S
-497 KGKADDATAA
+497 ADDAPHEADGEAGAGAAMGSEAGSAAEVGSASEAGSASQAAGVPESETSSDKKLGAKPDAPADAAA
-507 AASDQEDADK
+507 AASEGDK
-517 LVSLATYKA
+517 LVALATYKA
-526 RMKAGQESIYYVTAE
+526 RMKPAQEAIYYVTAE
-541 TLAAAKNSP
+541 TLAGARNSP

-555 YKKGIEVLLL
+555 RKKGIEVLLL

-579 FDGTPLVSVSRGS
+579 FDGTPLVSFSRGS

-599 DEEERKRTEQVAG
+599 DEEERKQTEAVAG
-612 DFKELI
+612 EFEEVTK
-618 ERIAKSLGERVK
+618 RIAKSLGDRVK
-630 EVRVTDR
+630 DVRVTDR

-664 QQAPE
+664 QQAPD

-687 TESSSRFDDWS
+687 AEKTGRFDDWA
-698 SLLFDQALLAE
+698 SLLLDQALLAE
-709 GGKLEDPSGFVK
+709 GGKLDDPSGFVK
-721 RMNDLLLALAM
+721 RMNELLLALTM

>member
-1 MQPNQ
+1 M
-6 ATDPAT
+6 
-12 DRTTEA
+12 TT
-18 MTDTGKQTLGFQTEV
+18 TGKQTLGFQTEIK
-33 TQLLDLMIH
+33 QLLDLMIH

-51 LRELISNASDACD
+51 LRELVSNASDACD

-78 DDSEL
+78 SDADL
-83 GIRITADRDAR
+83 GIRITVDRQAR
-94 TIRISDNGVGLSRE
+94 AITISDNGVGMSRE
-108 EAISNLG
+108 EAITHLG

-135 DSNLIGQFG
+135 DSSLIGQFG

-155 RVVVESRRAGMPS
+155 QVVVQSRRAGLPAS
-168 DQGVRWS
+168 EGVRWT
-175 SEGAGEFTVENIDRA
+175 SEGGGEFTVETIEHA

-203 EPDAEDGHE
+203 DADAENGHE

-222 RSIVRNYSDH
+222 RGIVRNYSDH

-241 TQWDKDK
+241 SEWDKDK
-248 QKTVETDEWE
+248 QTMVQTDEWE

-270 KSELTENDYQE
+270 KSELAEKDYQE

-287 GDTDAP
+287 GDSDAP
-293 LAYTH
+293 LAFTH

-310 LFVPRRAPFDIWDRQ
+310 LFVPRRAPFDLWDRQ

-356 IIDSNDLPLNVSREI
+356 VIDSNDLPLNVSREI

-381 REGCA
+381 REGSA
-386 KRVLS
+386 KRVLA
-391 MLEDMAENRKSDY
+391 MLEDMAENRKDDY
-404 AVFWREFGQVLK
+404 VVFWREFGQVLK
-416 EGIGEDIGNQARIAG
+416 EGIGEDIGNQARIAA
-431 LLRFNSTVEAP
+431 LLRFNSTVQAPVPKTP
-442 AQPAAD
+442 AQD
-448 VAAKSAQD
+448 DGNAK
-456 GKGGKGG
+456 
-463 EDATT
+463 DATK
-468 PGAAT
+468 GA
-473 QTGDGATAGGEA
+473 DGAKAGSDVEPVA
-485 PGQAGEGREKES
+485 QAGDAAVEG
-497 KGKADDATAA
+497 
-507 AASDQEDADK
+507 
-517 LVSLATYKA
+517 LVSLADYKS
-526 RMKAGQESIYYVTAE
+526 RMKPAQEAIYYVTAE
-541 TLAAAKNSP
+541 TLAGARNSP

-555 YKKGIEVLLL
+555 RKKGIEVLLMV
-565 SDRVDEWMLSFLTE
+565 DRVDEWMLSFLNE

-599 DEEERKRTEQVAG
+599 DEQERKQTEAIAG
-612 DFKELI
+612 EFKALTD
-618 ERIAKSLGERVK
+618 RIAKSLGDRVK

-645 VSAEG
+645 VSDEG

-656 ERLLKQAG
+656 ERMLKQAG
-664 QQAPE
+664 QQAPQ
-669 RKPILE
+669 RKPIME

-687 TESSSRFDDWS
+687 TETARFDDWS

-709 GGKLEDPSGFVK
+709 GGKLDDPSGFVK
-721 RMNDLLLALAM
+721 RMNELLLSLTVAAG
-732 ASR
+732 

>member
-1 MQPNQ
+1 
-6 ATDPAT
+6 
-12 DRTTEA
+12 
-18 MTDTGKQTLGFQTEV
+18 MTDTADSGKQTLGFQAEV
-33 TQLLDLMIH
+33 RQLLDLMIH

-78 DDSEL
+78 GEAEL
-83 GIRITADRDAR
+83 GIRITVDRDAR
-94 TIRISDNGVGLSRE
+94 TIRISDNGIGLSRE
-108 EAISNLG
+108 EAVANLG

-155 RVVVESRRAGMPS
+155 QVVVESRRAGLPA
-168 DQGVRWS
+168 DQGVRWT
-175 SEGAGEFTVENIDRA
+175 SEGAGEFTVEPIERS

-212 YDSLLEDYKL
+212 FDSLLEDYKL

-232 ISLPIRMKK
+232 ISLPIQMRK

-270 KSELTENDYQE
+270 KGELGENDYQE

-287 GDTDAP
+287 NDTDAP

-298 NRVEGRTEYTQL
+298 NKVEGRTEYTQL
-310 LFVPRRAPFDIWDRQ
+310 L
-325 QRHGIR
+325 
-331 LYVRRVFIMADAE
+331 
-344 QLMPAYLRFVKG
+344 PAYLRFVKG
-356 IIDSNDLPLNVSREI
+356 VIDSNDLPLNVSREI

-391 MLEDMAENRKSDY
+391 MLEDMAENRKDDY

-416 EGIGEDIGNQARIAG
+416 EGIGEDIGNQARIAA
-431 LLRFNSTVEAP
+431 LLRFNSTMDAP
-442 AQPAAD
+442 A
-448 VAAKSAQD
+448 SA
-456 GKGGKGG
+456 
-463 EDATT
+463 
-468 PGAAT
+468 P
-473 QTGDGATAGGEA
+473 
-485 PGQAGEGREKES
+485 
-497 KGKADDATAA
+497 AA
-507 AASDQEDADK
+507 AADASDESKPESKEDGKDQAKGEAQVAAGDEAK
-517 LVSLATYKA
+517 AEAAEKSDAERLVSLAAYKA
-526 RMKAGQESIYYVTAE
+526 RMKPGQESIYYVTGE
-541 TLAAAKNSP
+541 TLAAARNSP

-555 YKKGIEVLLL
+555 RKKGIEVLLL
-565 SDRVDEWMLSFLTE
+565 CDRVDEWMLSFLTE
-579 FDGTPLVSVSRGS
+579 FDGTALASVSRGS

-599 DEEERKRTEQVAG
+599 DEEERKRTEAVAG
-612 DFKELI
+612 EFKDLT
-618 ERIAKSLGERVK
+618 ERIGKSLGDRVK

-669 RKPILE
+669 RRPILE

-687 TESSSRFDDWS
+687 AETSSRFDDWS

-721 RMNDLLLALAM
+721 RMNDLLLALTV